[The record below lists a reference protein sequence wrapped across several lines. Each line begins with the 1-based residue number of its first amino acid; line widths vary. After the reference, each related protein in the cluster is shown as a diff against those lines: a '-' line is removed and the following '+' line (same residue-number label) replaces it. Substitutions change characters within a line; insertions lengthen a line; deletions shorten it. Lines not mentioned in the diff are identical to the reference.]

1 MVKSNINWKNEI
13 ETVDSRWKNLYRIG
27 GVGALIAAALL
38 LIEIIVFAI
47 WPQQTTAIDYF
58 TLFQSNKLIGLLD
71 FYLLEMMA
79 YILFVPIFLSLYVAI
94 RKSNESY
101 MFPAVILAI
110 IGISIFL
117 STNNSFSLLSLSNQ
131 YAAATTES
139 QKSFLLAA
147 GQTIIANT
155 GQRAVGGFNMGF
167 FLVSISGLI
176 ASIVMLRST
185 NFSKSTAYIGIL
197 AFTIS
202 LADYFRIVFIPSA
215 LLLLL
220 IIAIVSGLLLIIW
233 FILVGRRLLK
243 LGKEISDN

>member
-1 MVKSNINWKNEI
+1 MSNSNQANI
-13 ETVDSRWKNLYRIG
+13 ENIYPRWKSLHRIG
-27 GVGALIAAALL
+27 GIGALIAAALL

-58 TLFQSNKLIGLLD
+58 TLFQSNKLMGLMD
-71 FYLLEMMA
+71 FYLLEMIA

-101 MFPAVILAI
+101 MFLAVILAI

-131 YAAATTES
+131 YTAATTEA
-139 QKSFLLAA
+139 QKSILLAA
-147 GQTIIANT
+147 GQTMIVNT

-167 FLVSISGLI
+167 LLVSIAGLI
-176 ASIVMLRST
+176 VSAVMLKSAI
-185 NFSKSTAYIGIL
+185 FSKSTAYIGII
-197 AFTIS
+197 AFAIS
-202 LADYFRIVFIPSA
+202 LADYFRVVFLSSSVA
-215 LLLLL
+215 LTL
-220 IIAIVSGLLLIIW
+220 IIAVTSGVLLIVW

-243 LGKEISDN
+243 LGKDNS